1 MSNTQIQKY
10 KYKIHKYTNTAY
22 DKLLERPNMWHM
34 WHMWPMAMTNVR
46 RKKTTPEG
54 YARADT
60 LDNQKLRKYAKAL
73 AKEAELYRNAR
84 KE

>member
-1 MSNTQIQKY
+1 MNQR
-10 KYKIHKYTNTAY
+10 
-22 DKLLERPNMWHM
+22 DKGNDGQVDKALGEL
-34 WHMWPMAMTNVR
+34 MAMTNVR

>member
-1 MSNTQIQKY
+1 MNQRNKGNDGQVD
-10 KYKIHKYTNTAY
+10 NARG
-22 DKLLERPNMWHM
+22 E
-34 WHMWPMAMTNVR
+34 PMAMTNVR

-60 LDNQKLRKYAKAL
+60 LDKQKLRKYAKAL

>member
-1 MSNTQIQKY
+1 MNQRNKGNDGQVD
-10 KYKIHKYTNTAY
+10 NARG
-22 DKLLERPNMWHM
+22 E
-34 WHMWPMAMTNVR
+34 PMAMTNVR